1 MNNITLSKLSA
12 IMFVVGLIALF
23 FIVLLIQPVQIN
35 IRDIGD
41 EDIGKTVTINASVA
55 NKILR
60 NGNLF
65 LDLTDDNESYIKA
78 VMFENDIRWM
88 NLSDIHKNGYVNR
101 LWQITLTQAKALL
114 RVGNKPVIEYILEN
128 LEKTAVNEIIISIN
142 QKFERDF

>member
-12 IMFVVGLIALF
+12 IMFVIGLIALF

-88 NLSDIHKNGYVNR
+88 NLSDIHKNGYVNIIGR
-101 LWQITLTQAKALL
+101 ID
-114 RVGNKPVIEYILEN
+114 RFMGEREIVIM
-128 LEKTAVNEIIISIN
+128 SI
-142 QKFERDF
+142 KVIY

>member
-88 NLSDIHKNGYVNR
+88 NLSDIHKNGYVNIIGR
-101 LWQITLTQAKALL
+101 ID
-114 RVGNKPVIEYILEN
+114 RFMGEREIVIM
-128 LEKTAVNEIIISIN
+128 SI
-142 QKFERDF
+142 KVIY